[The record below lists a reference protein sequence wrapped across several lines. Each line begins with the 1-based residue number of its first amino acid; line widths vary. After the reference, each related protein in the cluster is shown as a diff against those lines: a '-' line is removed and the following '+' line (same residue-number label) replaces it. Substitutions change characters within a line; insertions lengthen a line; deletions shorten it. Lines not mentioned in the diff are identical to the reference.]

1 MHLQEIKEE
10 EIWFTLC
17 IRPSSITEL
26 LNFLNNSSNASTSLT
41 VTAISP
47 APTNTQR
54 QKLIPITISSWQS
67 GKEQNIQRELLAILR
82 RSSMVYWSFLGGR
95 WWSKQAVKLNTT
107 ACIIPIKGINTAQIL
122 SLISKELELL
132 SIHRYIYIYT
142 HAKRALHLI
151 RNWISLYH

>member
-1 MHLQEIKEE
+1 MHIQEIKEE

-54 QKLIPITISSWQS
+54 QKLKTITLSSWQI

-107 ACIIPIKGINTAQIL
+107 ACTIPIKGINTAQIL

-132 SIHRYIYIYT
+132 SIHRYT
-142 HAKRALHLI
+142 HTHTQKEDST
-151 RNWISLYH
+151 W